1 MSLNIMICHEVSLAC
16 IVYHL
21 EPFVLFLW
29 SISFSFFDLIVLVG
43 TFLLIPKFI
52 QSEHSHDTQKL
63 LVQVPH
69 KYLYWLTGNLHS
81 LHR

>member
-1 MSLNIMICHEVSLAC
+1 MRGHKLGEDFCHDHSEQGRDINKLRHDMSLNVMICHEVSLAC

-43 TFLLIPKFI
+43 TFLLIPKFFVMY
-52 QSEHSHDTQKL
+52 T
-63 LVQVPH
+63 V
-69 KYLYWLTGNLHS
+69 
-81 LHR
+81 